1 MEDYRSKLSSHKG
14 GTVIPIRSSS
24 PILQALGYP
33 KGCITLSDTG
43 IESADGSKIKNEII
57 ENIPNIVSDPAAIID
72 TGVKTGEK
80 SRNCLL
86 FAYNTIVNGEYAT
99 VGLLVEPVE
108 RKLKTDYVVQAVF
121 SPEEISRDRNRLF
134 SECARNNQFIY
145 SETDK
150 PFFIIPESNRNSETV
165 NITKITLPEKVPD
178 RAAVLERCMQKE
190 KRITR

>member
-1 MEDYRSKLSSHKG
+1 MEN
-14 GTVIPIRSSS
+14 
-24 PILQALGYP
+24 A
-33 KGCITLSDTG
+33 
-43 IESADGSKIKNEII
+43 EGSKAKTEII

-80 SRNCLL
+80 SRSCLL
-86 FAYNTIVNGEYAT
+86 FAYNTDGEYAT

-145 SETDK
+145 SETEN
-150 PFFIIPESNRNSETV
+150 PFFIIPGSSRDSEKV

-178 RAAVLERCMQKE
+178 RTAVLERCIKNDKQI
-190 KRITR
+190 KR